1 MLLFISLIAI
11 TTQALLFVVGLLIF
25 LVVLFLL
32 AEDNAIRAQIRER
45 ERFFR

>member
-25 LVVLFLL
+25 LVVLFLF
-32 AEDNAIRAQIRER
+32 AEDNAIRAQIRQR
-45 ERFFR
+45 ETFFR